1 MPRHSRVQQEVLH
14 LYKQCLRAA
23 EKKPGFYNSV
33 QHEFRKNSAVPKT
46 DILRIEHLLR
56 QGWRKLKMM
65 QDPFVNV
72 RSAKPALKMAS
83 NIIHVEKLGCLRY
96 LPVWN
101 YQKTIAER
109 IAKNVKDGK
118 TPGHTLLLVEHK
130 PVYTTGLREYEYTAE
145 VEARLKSTGADF
157 HHTNRGGLITF
168 HGPGQLTVY
177 PILHLK
183 SFNSGIKWY
192 VCALERTVIRTLQL
206 LGITGAH
213 TTPHTGVWVGE
224 NKLCAIG
231 IQGRHITTHGLALN
245 CNVDLKWYDHIV
257 PCGLDDKGT
266 TSVSKEL
273 NRDVTVDEVEP
284 YFLKS
289 FSEVFQC
296 KLVLAADEFVME

>member
-65 QDPFVNV
+65 QDPFVN
-72 RSAKPALKMAS
+72 
-83 NIIHVEKLGCLRY
+83 
-96 LPVWN
+96 
-101 YQKTIAER
+101 
-109 IAKNVKDGK
+109 
-118 TPGHTLLLVEHK
+118 
-130 PVYTTGLREYEYTAE
+130 VYTTGLREYEYTAE